1 MKAKFQFGL
10 SAYTGKADG
19 VVYCYHRFLNK
30 VYVRHNTY
38 PTLTQE
44 NKRIGSISTTIFGI
58 NPSSAFKNDMGDYL
72 LKYRCLRK
80 HISTTIFTWSGLYI
94 KLMYDMAKQIEGI
107 DLRTLTREEIYA
119 QDLPCISVKRA
130 VEAGLLPV
138 VYDYVVYDHQI

>member
-10 SAYTGKADG
+10 SAYTGKAGG

-30 VYVRHNTY
+30 VYVRRNTY
-38 PTLTQE
+38 PTLTQVNE
-44 NKRIGSISTTIFGI
+44 RIGSVSNTLFGLK
-58 NPSSAFKNDMGDYL
+58 PSSGFKDDLSEYL

-80 HISTTIFTWSGLYI
+80 QKVPTILSWPNLYI
-94 KLMYDMAKQIEGI
+94 KLMYDMAKQVEGI
-107 DLRTLTREEIYA
+107 DLRTLTREQIYA

-138 VYDYVVYDHQI
+138 VYDYGVYDHQI